1 MSDHDLSG
9 RSVAL
14 LVSPR
19 GTEEPEFV
27 QPRDALRNAGADVVV
42 VSTEAGTAETVN
54 SDLDPGGSYDIDTTF
69 AEVNADDFDA
79 VVIPGGTVGADTLRL
94 DYDAVAFV
102 RAFFEQSKPVGAICH
117 APWVL
122 AEAGVLEGRTVTSYT
137 SIKTDLR
144 NAGAEWVDQEVVV
157 DQGLVTSRNPDDL
170 PAFCDKV
177 IEEVAEAR
185 HRDQSRSA

>member
-42 VSTEAGTAETVN
+42 ISTETGTAQTVN
-54 SDLDPGGSYDIDTTF
+54 SDLDPGGTYDIDKSF
-69 AEVNADDFDA
+69 ADVTADDFDA
-79 VVIPGGTVGADTLRL
+79 LVIPGGTVGADTLRL
-94 DYDAVAFV
+94 DDAAVAFV
-102 RAFFEQSKPVGAICH
+102 RAFFEQAKPVAAICH

-122 AEAGVLEGRTVTSYT
+122 AEAGVLEGRTVTSYP

-144 NAGAEWVDQEVVV
+144 NAGAEWVDREVVV

-177 IEEVAEAR
+177 IEEIAEGK
-185 HRDQSRSA
+185 HGEQSRSA